1 MIKNMRR
8 VLRRRHRTK
17 TIHAKREDPKTKLY
31 LISTDMC
38 DAEFGSNAENEADFR
53 NGLPAYT
60 HIDFHRSSKAGHTP
74 KRVLYMLE
82 KAAGSILPPG
92 VAVEFEN
99 LLPAHANIVTVGR
112 VGVLDIGLG
121 CSVDG
126 PTDDKCSNMK
136 STLIGIISILRQQR
150 LAVRCRI
157 VVLTDKEG
165 LVSAWDKNIITWC
178 NSLTFGSP
186 PGPATLQIAYLGV
199 NRGGGAPI
207 REGSLSDN
215 LLN

>member
-1 MIKNMRR
+1 M
-8 VLRRRHRTK
+8 
-17 TIHAKREDPKTKLY
+17 
-31 LISTDMC
+31 
-38 DAEFGSNAENEADFR
+38 F
-53 NGLPAYT
+53 
-60 HIDFHRSSKAGHTP
+60 
-74 KRVLYMLE
+74 
-82 KAAGSILPPG
+82 
-92 VAVEFEN
+92 
-99 LLPAHANIVTVGR
+99 LLPTHANIVTVGR

-121 CSVDG
+121 CSIDG
-126 PTDDKCSNMK
+126 PADDKCHNMK

-165 LVSAWDKNIITWC
+165 LVSAWDKNIIKWC
-178 NSLTFGSP
+178 KSLTFGSP